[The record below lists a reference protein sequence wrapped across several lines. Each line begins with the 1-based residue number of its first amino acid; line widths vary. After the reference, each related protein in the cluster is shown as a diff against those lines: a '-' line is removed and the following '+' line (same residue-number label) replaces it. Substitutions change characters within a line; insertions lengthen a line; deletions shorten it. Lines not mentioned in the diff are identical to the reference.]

1 MKAFKVKIME
11 SISFDDSQSA
21 INKAL
26 LRESTFCFVVYFLK
40 NDEDTILYLKNTHT
54 HIYFN
59 MIT

>member
-40 NDEDTILYLKNTHT
+40 NDEDTILYLKNTDT
-54 HIYFN
+54 HIF
-59 MIT
+59 